1 MKKKIEDDT
10 NIQKDILCSWIERI
24 HIAKMTILTKAN
36 PQIRCNPYQSINGV
50 FHRIRT
56 HHFKT
61 YIEAQKILNHQK
73 NLEKA
78 E

>member
-1 MKKKIEDDT
+1 
-10 NIQKDILCSWIERI
+10 
-24 HIAKMTILTKAN
+24 MTILTKAN